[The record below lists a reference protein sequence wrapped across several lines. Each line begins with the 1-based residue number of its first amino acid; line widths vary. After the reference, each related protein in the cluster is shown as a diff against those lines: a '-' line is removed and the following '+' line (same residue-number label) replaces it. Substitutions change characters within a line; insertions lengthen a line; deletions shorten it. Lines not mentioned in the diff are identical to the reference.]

1 MSALTDLFSGIADAL
16 RTKGVSGQI
25 KASDFPTKIAGISAA
40 PKSQS
45 ITTPSYAPSSI
56 TFSGLVGCQNVIITA
71 LGSAAGS
78 QIPNEDED
86 GYGCV
91 SFYTPNNA
99 GYFRRYELHK
109 STPSI
114 GFRWIAA
121 SGKCVAGTGCTFF
134 ANCEYHAIGW

>member
-1 MSALTDLFSGIADAL
+1 MSALTDLFSNIADAL

-40 PKSQS
+40 PKSQT
-45 ITTPSYAPSSI
+45 ITTPGYAPNSL
-56 TFSGLVGCQNVIITA
+56 TFSALVGCQNVVITA

-78 QIPNEDED
+78 SIPSSED

-99 GYFRRYELHK
+99 GYFVSRDLQK
-109 STPSI
+109 STPSD
-114 GFRWIAA
+114 GFQWVAN
-121 SGKCVAGTGCTFF
+121 SGRCVAGTNQCFF

>member
-1 MSALTDLFSGIADAL
+1 MSALTDLFSSIADAL

-45 ITTPSYAPSSI
+45 ITTPSYAPSSL
-56 TFSGLVGCQNVIITA
+56 TFSALVGCQNVIITA
-71 LGSAAGS
+71 LGSASGS
-78 QIPNEDED
+78 SIPSSED

-99 GYFRRYELHK
+99 GYFVSRDLQK
-109 STPSI
+109 STPSV
-114 GFRWIAA
+114 GFQWVAN
-121 SGKCVAGTGCTFF
+121 SGKCVAGTGCCFF
-134 ANCEYHAIGW
+134 AGCEYHAIGW